1 MLRLWSSLVI
11 KSLKQGSFSAAISA
25 SQNEYAT
32 IRDRLGPFD
41 LAVLKSGFSMPLHA
55 TAWRQITE
63 ATGA

>member
-1 MLRLWSSLVI
+1 VLVAGHQVAEAGVFSSGDIGLT
-11 KSLKQGSFSAAISA
+11 
-25 SQNEYAT
+25 NEYAT